1 MLLHFTF
8 SLELNPALLT
18 LRTASWLYG
27 AARCPVKGHP
37 WNTYV
42 AILSQLG
49 EVRSAT
55 IREFVEM
62 GGVSSI
68 NSDLSFTGKIRIVE
82 PLDILVEEEDVSL
95 LVVCDYG
102 TLIGVKLKQH
112 K

>member
-1 MLLHFTF
+1 
-8 SLELNPALLT
+8 
-18 LRTASWLYG
+18 
-27 AARCPVKGHP
+27 
-37 WNTYV
+37 
-42 AILSQLG
+42 
-49 EVRSAT
+49 
-55 IREFVEM
+55 M